1 MRRLGKTG
9 LMVSDVGFGAWQLG
23 GGEAWGAM
31 SDTTA
36 CGLVHKAL
44 DLGCNLFDTA
54 PNYGNTN
61 SERLLGEALAGR
73 RDQAV
78 LVSKFGHVPGEGE
91 NFSAEAM
98 WKSLHD
104 SLKRLKTDWL
114 DVFLLH
120 SPPPEFQDGSH
131 PIWDAIR
138 RARDEGKIRFFG
150 ASVDVASEVRTLL
163 DTSDAQVLEILFNIF
178 HQDARLAFDQVR
190 EKETGILAK
199 VPLDSGWL
207 TGKYD
212 ADSQFAGVRARWTEE
227 QIRRRAELIG
237 QLDWLTADG
246 VPLSQKAIG
255 YLLAYPEVS
264 SVIPGCRSVEQ
275 MESNLQSARHVLSE
289 ADRARLERFWEEF
302 TDGGSNPLPW

>member
-1 MRRLGKTG
+1 MRRLGRTG

-23 GGEAWGAM
+23 GSEAWGAM
-31 SDTTA
+31 SDATA
-36 CGLVHKAL
+36 CGLIHKAL
-44 DLGCNLFDTA
+44 DLSCNLFDTA

-61 SERLLGEALAGR
+61 SERLLGEALAGK

-120 SPPPEFQDGSH
+120 SPPPEFLNGSH
-131 PIWDAIR
+131 PIWDAMR

-150 ASVDVASEVRTLL
+150 ASVDVASEIRTVL
-163 DTSDAQVLEILFNIF
+163 DTSDAQVLEILFNVF
-178 HQDARLAFDQVR
+178 HQDARLAFSQVR
-190 EKETGILAK
+190 EKQTGILTK

-207 TGKYD
+207 TGKYS
-212 ADSQFAGVRARWTEE
+212 ADSQFTGVRARWTEE
-227 QIRRRAELIG
+227 QIRHRAKLVG
-237 QLDWLTADG
+237 QLDWLTTDG

-264 SVIPGCRSVEQ
+264 SVIPGCRSIEQ

-289 ADRARLERFWEEF
+289 TDRARLERFWEEF
-302 TDGGSNPLPW
+302 TGGGSNPLPW